1 MCMQSVG
8 ERPAISE
15 REAGSSGERQQGT
28 HTPTQPT
35 TGEIHGR
42 TMAAGEPPRQQ
53 ERVVSCVRSHNV
65 VDHSC
70 ARHTVHG
77 QSSPTACV
85 WSDELIAQR
94 ACYWVT
100 ESHQVAPPAE
110 TPTASKPHQREKRQ
124 TTNKPL
130 TTVRELSTYR
140 VADRQLGT
148 LLFKVVP
155 RPVCAWCAVRCNW
168 HRMQRLPFA

>member
-1 MCMQSVG
+1 VRGLPSAKKRQARAEKGSKARTHRHSPRQEKSTAG
-8 ERPAISE
+8 PWRQESHRGPA
-15 REAGSSGERQQGT
+15 
-28 HTPTQPT
+28 
-35 TGEIHGR
+35 
-42 TMAAGEPPRQQ
+42 MQQ